1 MSRRAKMDNA
11 NKLINIV
18 ATLLE
23 RQERLLQHIGDL
35 EEYIEVLESIN
46 EFEEGDGMLI
56 EFTPDEEFK
65 DILDKGLT
73 VEQKER
79 LKELK
84 KTKEKEQP
92 LLSMD
97 DILKIFEDEDIDET
111 Q

>member
-1 MSRRAKMDNA
+1 MSRKAKMDNA

-35 EEYIEVLESIN
+35 EEYIEVLENIH
-46 EFEEGDGMLI
+46 EFEDDDGLMI

-65 DILDKGLT
+65 DVLEKGLT
-73 VEQKER
+73 TEQKEK

-84 KTKEKEQP
+84 KAKEKNQTLHSMEDI
-92 LLSMD
+92 LSM
-97 DILKIFEDEDIDET
+97 FDEEGKDE
-111 Q
+111 

>member
-73 VEQKER
+73 AEQKER

-84 KTKEKEQP
+84 KSKEEEQI
-92 LLSMD
+92 LHSMD
-97 DILKIFEDEDIDET
+97 DILKMFDEEDKDE
-111 Q
+111 

>member
-35 EEYIEVLESIN
+35 EEYIEILENIN

-73 VEQKER
+73 AEQKER

-84 KTKEKEQP
+84 KTKEKDQP
-92 LLSMD
+92 LHSMD
-97 DILKIFEDEDIDET
+97 DILKIFDDENTDE
-111 Q
+111 

>member
-65 DILDKGLT
+65 DIIDKGLT
-73 VEQKER
+73 AEQKER

-84 KTKEKEQP
+84 KSKEEEQI
-92 LLSMD
+92 LHSMD
-97 DILKIFEDEDIDET
+97 DILKMFDEEGKDE
-111 Q
+111 